1 MPDRNK
7 VFVGVGVIWGVTLCC
22 FFLTRKLPRSMALLN
37 FIPSILFWNS
47 NMENSEEKKCNI
59 SEASTSASVDCPSS
73 SNAGTED
80 DISRGQKI
88 QNFMGGGIVG
98 ASPPKFVTLEEIMKA
113 ANGMKN
119 MALAHEIAVDKNF
132 QLQKLDPEDG
142 TFHRRVKEIMHKA
155 FWNLLAEQL
164 AEETPNYT
172 QALVLLREIKEIL
185 DQLVLPHH
193 AKIRETLEEVL
204 DVDLIKQQAE
214 KGVLDFHHYAQ
225 YVISIM
231 SKVCA
236 PVRDSKIMELSQKTD
251 VIEIFKGIMEVLQL
265 MRLDLANFTITMIR
279 PNIVALSIEYEK
291 AKFSEFLKINGNDL
305 IHTESWLLRHFDPA
319 KITGDSSDVN
329 SARQI
334 THCLLTEA
342 YLDLLEWDF
351 NPDAETLM
359 LDQGRLIEL
368 RDRTSRLSIMGAVIL
383 LANNTI
389 GPPIHGVS
397 SFKKSIKQHLN
408 VLLESVHSNKDL
420 EGLMPNIILQVKTD
434 VKSTLEEIGAGSL
447 SPELETLLEGQI
459 SELVKPDHKIR
470 HLISLRIRQFL
481 QKIILSQ
488 STAPT
493 QVPPGLSSLQEEL
506 TAIVA
511 QFLILIS
518 HNRSVFGEYYQEIVT
533 NALIRKE
540 ADNNKETSEVH
551 SMEL

>member
-1 MPDRNK
+1 MPDRDR
-7 VFVGVGVIWGVTLCC
+7 T
-22 FFLTRKLPRSMALLN
+22 
-37 FIPSILFWNS
+37 
-47 NMENSEEKKCNI
+47 MENSEEEKCNI
-59 SEASTSASVDCPSS
+59 SEASTSKSLDCPSS
-73 SNAGTED
+73 SNTDTEED
-80 DISRGQKI
+80 VTKRLKI
-88 QNFMGGGIVG
+88 HNFMTGEIVG
-98 ASPPKFVTLEEIMKA
+98 ISPPKSVSFEEIMKTI
-113 ANGMKN
+113 NGLKN
-119 MALAHEIAVDKNF
+119 MALAHEIAVDENF
-132 QLQKLDPEDG
+132 QLEKLEPEDD
-142 TFHRRVKEIMHKA
+142 TFHRRVKEIMHKV

-172 QALVLLREIKEIL
+172 QALVLLKEIKEIL

-193 AKIRETLEEVL
+193 AKIRENLKEVL

-236 PVRDSKIMELSQKTD
+236 PVRDSKIKELSEKTD

-265 MRLDLANFTITMIR
+265 MRLDLANFTITRMR

-291 AKFSEFLKINGNDL
+291 AKFTEFLKINGNDL
-305 IHTESWLLRHFDPA
+305 KYTEDWLLRHFDPA
-319 KITGDSSDVN
+319 KIMGDPSDVN
-329 SARQI
+329 SVRQI
-334 THCLLTEA
+334 THSLLTES

-351 NPDAETLM
+351 TPDAETLM

-368 RDRTSRLSIMGAVIL
+368 RDKTNRLSIMGAVIL

-389 GPPIHGVS
+389 GPPVHGVS
-397 SFKKSIKQHLN
+397 SFKKSMKQHLS
-408 VLLESVHSNKDL
+408 VLLESVNSNKDL
-420 EGLMPNIILQVKTD
+420 EVSMPNIILQVKTD
-434 VKSTLEEIGAGSL
+434 VKTTLEEVGAGPL

-488 STAPT
+488 STMPA

-511 QFLILIS
+511 PFLILIS

-533 NALIRKE
+533 KALKKKE
-540 ADNNKETSEVH
+540 VDNNKDTSEGH